1 MALTKAFWIK
11 RSSDASST
19 SVDVESL
26 LSMNDCLDAVYSYIQ
41 REMIANEK
49 AVSRM
54 DTKQQRNFTRKLIDQ
69 YVAAM
74 KPMVRGFVTD
84 TGMPEFNKL
93 MNALHDELLNWG
105 ILTAAMEDPD
115 ISEIQGNDYK
125 TIYVERSG
133 KQTLYRNELTG
144 QIISFNSAEDM
155 LKIANKLLRFS
166 EVSLSR
172 NQALQGA
179 MTMEGFRVAACDP
192 SVAAPDKGNYGLEDK
207 SPMFVIRKYGSKPP
221 DLPMLIGFHSITLEQ
236 AEFLKILAKTGIP
249 IVICGATGSGKTVL
263 LQSILNNRV
272 LTNRLAV
279 VEDQSELNA
288 HVRNPDGVDQ
298 SNTIQFEARP
308 APPNGN
314 PPLTFPTFL
323 NVTMQLL
330 RMTPR
335 IIVLGEM
342 RTDEIVSQAITAAY
356 TGHGLYSTIHAENV
370 VDCVT
375 RITTAIQSTSAGI
388 PYDINMQK
396 VCSAI
401 PFIMSQQRL
410 DDGSRKLLEFAEIE
424 GTEIKDGKMVPK
436 VNMLFKFI
444 PDGEGIH
451 PEDNKLHGDF
461 YHMHRVSAKMEEKLK
476 LKALTKQELN
486 VLLAG
491 PKDGEEPTICHF
503 EEPAT
508 KEA

>member
-1 MALTKAFWIK
+1 MGLTKAFWI
-11 RSSDASST
+11 RRANDSSAMSL
-19 SVDVESL
+19 DVESMM
-26 LSMNDCLDAVYSYIQ
+26 SMDDCLDSVYLYIQ

-54 DTKQQRNFTRKLIDQ
+54 DYSKQRKYTKSLIEK
-69 YVAAM
+69 YVAEM
-74 KPMVRGFVTD
+74 KPIVRGFISE
-84 TGMPEFNKL
+84 TGKPLFAKL
-93 MNALHDELLNWG
+93 MSALQDELLDWG
-105 ILTAAMEDPD
+105 ILTSAMEDPE
-115 ISEIQGNDYK
+115 ISEIQANDYK
-125 TIYVERSG
+125 TIYVERGG
-133 KQTLYRNELTG
+133 KQTLLTNPLTDDPVC
-144 QIISFNSAEDM
+144 FKNAEDM

-179 MTMEGFRVAACDP
+179 MTIEGFRVAAVDP
-192 SVAAPDKGNYGLEDK
+192 SVAAPDKGENGLEDK

-221 DLPMLIGFHSITLEQ
+221 DLPMLINYHSITIQQ
-236 AEFLKILAKTGIP
+236 AEFLKVLAKTGIP

-288 HVRNPDGVDQ
+288 HVRDADGIDH

-308 APPNGN
+308 APPQGT

-335 IIVLGEM
+335 TIALGEM
-342 RTDEIVSQAITAAY
+342 RTDEIVSQAIMAAY

-370 VDCVT
+370 YDCIT
-375 RITTAIQSTSAGI
+375 RITTAIQSTSSGI

-401 PFIMSQQRL
+401 PFILSQQRL
-410 DDGSRKLLEFAEIE
+410 DDGSRKLLQFAEIE
-424 GTEIKDGKMVPK
+424 GTEMVDGRLVPK
-436 VNMLFKFI
+436 INMLFEFI
-444 PDGEGIH
+444 PDGQGLH
-451 PEDNKLHGDF
+451 EDGKLHGDF
-461 YHMHRVSAKMEEKLK
+461 YHVNRVSKRMEEKLK
-476 LKALTKQELN
+476 LKALTKHELDI
-486 VLLAG
+486 LLSGPTAG
-491 PKDGEEPTICHF
+491 EKPILCTFEEPT
-503 EEPAT
+503 A
-508 KEA
+508 